1 MVGRV
6 TICGKFERAAGHRRY
21 IFPQFP
27 PSRPH
32 PPTLEKQEQTSKK
45 IDNFLQITTQLC

>member
-1 MVGRV
+1 MGGRV

-27 PSRPH
+27 PSSPH
-32 PPTLEKQEQTSKK
+32 PPTLEKQEQTSNKLEK
-45 IDNFLQITTQLC
+45 NLKITTKLC